1 MALKVKVQKTG
12 RNYFTS
18 IPKDVREHLGLNK
31 SDVLQY
37 VIRDSGAV
45 EIRKAA
51 SESTEEQYE
60 K

>member
-18 IPKDVREHLGLNK
+18 IPKDVREHLDLNK
-31 SDVLQY
+31 SDTLQY

-51 SESTEEQYE
+51 DERTRE
-60 K
+60 

>member
-18 IPKDVREHLGLNK
+18 IPKDVREHLDLNK
-31 SDVLQY
+31 SDTLQY

-45 EIRKAA
+45 EIRKVVD
-51 SESTEEQYE
+51 ERIGE
-60 K
+60 